1 MGIGGQI
8 TNDLSKLNCLIT
20 GASRGFG
27 AQLARSFWEAGAS
40 LMLIARDRDDL
51 AKVGRSL
58 PKRAGQNIILF
69 TADLS
74 QPSAPE
80 KIMAEAR
87 KHFKKLEVLVNNAGI
102 HEPIGAA
109 WLNDWPVWQ
118 QSLWVNL
125 LAPVAL
131 CRLCVPWM
139 KEYNHGKII
148 NLSGGGGTGPRPN
161 VSAYATAKAG
171 LIRFSETLAEEARE
185 FGIDVNCVSPGPMFT
200 RMLETVLAA
209 GVEAAGEKEY
219 NRALKARDQG
229 GADPLQAAALC
240 VYLASSASNGI
251 TGKIISAVWD
261 PWMSFADHFDDLRNS
276 DVYTLRR
283 IVPKDR
289 GMRWGG

>member
-1 MGIGGQI
+1 MSG
-8 TNDLSKLNCLIT
+8 LSNLNCLIT

-40 LMLIARDRDDL
+40 LMLTARSQEDL
-51 AKVGRSL
+51 GKVGRSF

-87 KHFKKLEVLVNNAGI
+87 KHFKKLDVLVNNAGI

-109 WLNDWPVWQ
+109 WLNDWQEWQ
-118 QSLWVNL
+118 KSLQVNL
-125 LAPVAL
+125 LAPIAL
-131 CRLCVPWM
+131 CRLCIPWM
-139 KEYNHGKII
+139 KEHNHGKII

-171 LIRFSETLAEEARE
+171 LIRFSETLAEEIRE
-185 FGIDVNCVSPGPMFT
+185 FCIDINCISPGPMFT
-200 RMLETVLAA
+200 KMLETVLAA
-209 GVEAAGEKEY
+209 GVEAAGEEEY
-219 NRALKARDQG
+219 NRALKVRDQG
-229 GADPLQAAALC
+229 GADPLRAAALC

-261 PWMSFADHFDDLRNS
+261 PWESFADHYDDLRNS
-276 DVYTLRR
+276 DIYTLRR

-289 GMRWGG
+289 GMGWGKN

>member
-1 MGIGGQI
+1 MS
-8 TNDLSKLNCLIT
+8 DLGNHNCLIT

-40 LMLIARDRDDL
+40 LMLIARSQDDL
-51 AKVGRSL
+51 GKVGRSL

-69 TADLS
+69 TADLC

-87 KHFKKLEVLVNNAGI
+87 KHFKKLDVLVNNAGI

-109 WLNDWPVWQ
+109 WLNDWQEWQ
-118 QSLWVNL
+118 KSLQVNL
-125 LAPVAL
+125 LAPIAL

-139 KEYNHGKII
+139 KEHNHGKII

-171 LIRFSETLAEEARE
+171 LIRFSETLAEEVRE
-185 FGIDVNCVSPGPMFT
+185 FCIDINCISPGPMFT
-200 RMLETVLAA
+200 KMLETVVAA
-209 GVEAAGEKEY
+209 GIESAGEEEY
-219 NRALKARDQG
+219 NRVLKVRDQG

-261 PWMSFADHFDDLRNS
+261 PWKSFSDHFDDLRNS

-289 GMRWGG
+289 GMGWGDK